1 MKVQKKLGMRPSPR
15 LAYDFVAS
23 RTRSYDWQKAQGCL
37 VVALFLL
44 LVGCA
49 SGPTTLP
56 FQNYTHRQ
64 ALSLSEDDLKRVQFY
79 VSTHVVAQVKDPTA
93 TQSFVVPML
102 TPGVVTAAG
111 PNWIKVSFREGG
123 ADVPFVADPNLNDS
137 RYYIASEVE
146 GGKSFKRVTEVPGKV
161 FIFKGTQ
168 LNLVSGADA
177 MLLVDWDSW
186 HKVAETRRVTEGRRV
201 GDK

>member
-1 MKVQKKLGMRPSPR
+1 MKVQKNQGMQRAPQ
-15 LAYDFVAS
+15 LALLFVGS
-23 RTRSYDWQKAQGCL
+23 RTRWYHWQKAQGCL

-146 GGKSFKRVTEVPGKV
+146 SGKSFKRVTEVPGKV

-186 HKVAETRRVTEGRRV
+186 HKVAETRKVTEGRRV

>member
-1 MKVQKKLGMRPSPR
+1 MKVQKNRAMRSTPQPASVC
-15 LAYDFVAS
+15 VAS
-23 RTRSYDWQKAQGCL
+23 QTCSDRWQHLRGCL
-37 VVALFLL
+37 AVALFFF
-44 LVGCA
+44 LVGCS

-64 ALSLSEDDLKRVQFY
+64 ALSLSEDDLKKVQFY
-79 VSTHVVAQVKDPTA
+79 VSTEVVAQVKDPTA

-111 PNWIKVSFREGG
+111 PNWVKVNFRKGG
-123 ADVPFVADPNLNDS
+123 AEVPFVADPKLNDS
-137 RYYIASEVE
+137 RYYIASEVD
-146 GGKSFKRVTEVPGKV
+146 GGKGFRRVTEVPGKV
-161 FIFKGTQ
+161 FIFNGTQ

-186 HKVAETRRVTEGRRV
+186 HKVAETRKVTEGRRV
-201 GDK
+201 GEK